1 MKQLSLSLTITE
13 PHAAAT
19 EAQVPRAHALQREA
33 TTMRSLHTTTR
44 EKPVQQQSPSTAKT
58 KLKNKIIF

>member
-19 EAQVPRAHALQREA
+19 EAQAPRAHALQREA

-44 EKPVQQQSPSTAKT
+44 EKPTRQ
-58 KLKNKIIF
+58 